1 MTTHR
6 RPAPGSPADAGS
18 PDPALTAA
26 LRAHYAPPAEPA
38 YWAALEERIL
48 QQVSGGALARPARW
62 WTGFADL
69 RRRDLASFGMVAATL
84 ALLLAG
90 AASMR
95 RQARAQELAAQARA
109 QATRAAIEATLP
121 LPLDDVILTEGRV
134 RLAPDAPERYLNPLD
149 Y

>member
-6 RPAPGSPADAGS
+6 RPAPGSSADAGS
-18 PDPALTAA
+18 PDPAVTAA
-26 LRAHYAPPAEPA
+26 LRAHYAPPTDSA
-38 YWAALEERIL
+38 YWVGLEERIL
-48 QQVSGGALARPARW
+48 RQVAGGGVARPPRW
-62 WTGFADL
+62 WAGFADL

-90 AASMR
+90 AATMR